1 MFPKPETVADGNEQP
16 DRNFQ
21 NLTVSDTESNRG
33 REAETPTEIPPPGW
47 RDIFLRVTYK
57 VAANNLSIIAAGVAF
72 YGVLAIFPAI
82 AAVVSALGLITSPA
96 KLQTYLHIIE
106 SLLPSEAADLI
117 NNELQQIIQVQGSRL
132 GWGALGGTL
141 LALWS
146 AAKALSAM
154 FAAMN
159 IAYDEEEKRGFMR
172 LSATALLMTLGAILF
187 VIVSLGLI
195 IGVPLVLRSVGI
207 GEIAAALIN
216 YSRWP
221 LLAGCCIFFL
231 AVLYRYGPSRRQPQ
245 WRWVTPGAIIATLL
259 WLVGSALF
267 SFYVTQFASYNVTYG
282 SLGVVVIL
290 MIWFFLSV
298 YSILLGAEINAEM
311 ERQTVK
317 DTTTGKPKPS
327 GSRNL
332 RSRHGRRIASAVL
345 LGCARAESTQVL
357 APVGLSNKGDTRPE
371 ASPANGSL

>member
-1 MFPKPETVADGNEQP
+1 MFPKPEILADVNEQL
-16 DRNFQ
+16 DRNSR
-21 NLTVSDTESNRG
+21 NPTVGDAVESNRG
-33 REAETPTEIPPPGW
+33 CEAETPTEIPPQGW
-47 RDIFLRVTYK
+47 RDIFLRVKDK
-57 VAANNLSIIAAGVAF
+57 VAADNLSIIAAGVAF
-72 YGVLAIFPAI
+72 YGFLAIFPAI
-82 AAVVSALGLITSPA
+82 AAVVSAIGLITSPSE
-96 KLQTYLHIIE
+96 LQTYLHIIE

-117 NNELQQIIQVQGSRL
+117 NKELQRIIQAQGSRL
-132 GWGALGGTL
+132 GWGAFGGTV

-159 IAYDEEEKRGFMR
+159 VTYDEEEKRGFIR
-172 LSATALLMTLGAILF
+172 LSVTALLMTLGAILF

-195 IGVPLVLRSVGI
+195 VGVPLILRSVGI

-221 LLAGCCIFFL
+221 LLAGWCILFL

-245 WRWVTPGAIIATLL
+245 WRWVTPGAIVTTLL

-267 SFYVTQFASYNVTYG
+267 SFYVTQFASYNMTYG

-298 YSILLGAEINAEM
+298 YSILLGAEINAEDGASNC
-311 ERQTVK
+311 ERYDSRETETV
-317 DTTTGKPKPS
+317 GA
-327 GSRNL
+327 SRSL
-332 RSRHGRRIASAVL
+332 RSRHGRRVASVM
-345 LGCARAESTQVL
+345 R
-357 APVGLSNKGDTRPE
+357 
-371 ASPANGSL
+371 

>member
-1 MFPKPETVADGNEQP
+1 LMFPKPKTLAEVNEQA
-16 DRNFQ
+16 DRNSH
-21 NLTVSDTESNRG
+21 NPTISDAVGNNRG
-33 REAETPTEIPPPGW
+33 REAETPTEIPPHGW
-47 RDIFLRVTYK
+47 RDIFLRVKDK
-57 VAANNLSIIAAGVAF
+57 VAADNLSIIAAGVAF
-72 YGVLAIFPAI
+72 YGFLAIFPAI

-96 KLQTYLHIIE
+96 ELQTYLHIIE
-106 SLLPSEAADLI
+106 SLLPSEAADLV
-117 NNELQQIIQVQGSRL
+117 NNELQQIIQAQGSRL
-132 GWGALGGTL
+132 GWGALGGTV

-159 IAYDEEEKRGFMR
+159 IAYDEEEKRGFIR
-172 LSATALLMTLGAILF
+172 LSVTALLMTLGAILF

-195 IGVPLVLRSVGI
+195 VGVPLVLRSVGI
-207 GEIAAALIN
+207 GEIGAALIN

-221 LLAGCCIFFL
+221 LLAGCCILFL

-245 WRWVTPGAIIATLL
+245 WRWVTPGAIVATFL

-282 SLGVVVIL
+282 SIGVVVFL

-311 ERQTVK
+311 ERQTLK
-317 DTTTGKPKPS
+317 DTT
-327 GSRNL
+327 
-332 RSRHGRRIASAVL
+332 A
-345 LGCARAESTQVL
+345 
-357 APVGLSNKGDTRPE
+357 
-371 ASPANGSL
+371 

>member
-21 NLTVSDTESNRG
+21 NLTVSDTGSNRG

-47 RDIFLRVTYK
+47 RDICLRVTYK
-57 VAANNLSIIAAGVAF
+57 VAANNLSII
-72 YGVLAIFPAI
+72 PAI

-282 SLGVVVIL
+282 SLGVVV
-290 MIWFFLSV
+290 
-298 YSILLGAEINAEM
+298 
-311 ERQTVK
+311 
-317 DTTTGKPKPS
+317 
-327 GSRNL
+327 
-332 RSRHGRRIASAVL
+332 
-345 LGCARAESTQVL
+345 
-357 APVGLSNKGDTRPE
+357 
-371 ASPANGSL
+371 